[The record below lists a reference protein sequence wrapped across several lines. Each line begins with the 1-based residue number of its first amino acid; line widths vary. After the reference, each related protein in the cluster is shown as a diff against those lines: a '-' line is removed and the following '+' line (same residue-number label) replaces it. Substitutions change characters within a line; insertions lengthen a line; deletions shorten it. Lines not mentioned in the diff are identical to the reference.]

1 MLRSHQMKFL
11 SSKAAV
17 ALTLLLAACGT
28 APAEV
33 EHARAAEARAREWLA
48 QIDAGDYG
56 GSWET
61 AARLFQARATKEEWE
76 ALAWRV
82 QPSLGTPTGRE
93 LVAAKYTAVVPWQPP
108 GEHVFVQY
116 RIKYGGR
123 PSVESLTMRLDAE
136 QWKTLTYNIR
146 PE

>member
-1 MLRSHQMKFL
+1 MRIL
-11 SSKAAV
+11 SNKAAI
-17 ALTLLLAACGT
+17 ALTLLLAACG
-28 APAEV
+28 PSPMEV

-61 AARLFQARATKEEWE
+61 AARLFQARITKEEWE
-76 ALAWRV
+76 IRVWRV
-82 QPSLGTPTGRE
+82 QPGLGTLRDRA
-93 LVAAKYTAVVPWQPP
+93 LIAAKYTAAVPWKPP
-108 GEHVFVQY
+108 GEHVLVQY
-116 RIKYGGR
+116 RANYGGR
-123 PSVESLTMRLDAE
+123 AIVESLTMRLDAE

>member
-1 MLRSHQMKFL
+1 MKIL
-11 SSKAAV
+11 SSKAAI
-17 ALTLLLAACGT
+17 AMTLLLAACGPSPT
-28 APAEV
+28 EV
-33 EHARAAEARAREWLA
+33 QHAQAAEARAREWLA

-61 AARLFQARATKEEWE
+61 AARLFQARMTKQEWE

-82 QPSLGTPTGRE
+82 QPSLGKPEGRR
-93 LVAAKYTAVVPWQPP
+93 LVAARYTAQLPWEPP
-108 GEHVFVQY
+108 GEHVLVQY
-116 RIKYGGR
+116 RINYSGR
-123 PSVESLTMRLDAE
+123 ASVETLTMRLDAE